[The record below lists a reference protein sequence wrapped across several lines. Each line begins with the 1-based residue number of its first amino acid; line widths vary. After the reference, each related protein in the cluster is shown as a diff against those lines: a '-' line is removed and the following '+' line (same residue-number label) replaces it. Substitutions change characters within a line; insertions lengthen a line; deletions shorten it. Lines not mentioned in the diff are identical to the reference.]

1 VVAVTM
7 LKRLERLTPALSVK
21 ERFLMA
27 LEEYRAGRP
36 PAVDLGDLSPAE
48 LEEWHAYSG
57 PVMGVNLL
65 LSALAPVVEG
75 RVDWLESDLARIDA
89 IDEVAEELERRYD
102 EPRVELPRNWRKLRE
117 VTAPAV
123 LRALARE
130 QREEVGQ
137 SATELLQELE
147 AARAVG
153 AEVAKVVGREIVRT
167 EAEDQVKRVDE
178 AVRGLRSRLGLTRPP
193 RPNAAFTE
201 HFRQVVAAL
210 AGAEEVAS

>member
-1 VVAVTM
+1 M
-7 LKRLERLTPALSVK
+7 LKRLERLAPALSVK

-27 LEEYRAGRP
+27 LDEYRASRQ
-36 PAVDLGDLSPAE
+36 PAVDLRDLSPAE
-48 LEEWHAYSG
+48 LEEWHAYTG

-65 LSALAPVVEG
+65 LSALAPVVEA
-75 RVDWLESDLARIDA
+75 RVRWLELDLARIDA

-130 QREEVGQ
+130 QREALAQ
-137 SATELLQELE
+137 AATELLQELE
-147 AARAVG
+147 AAQAVG
-153 AEVAKVVGREIVRT
+153 VELAKAVGQEIVRT
-167 EAEDQVKRVDE
+167 VAEDEVRSVHE
-178 AVRGLRSRLGLTRPP
+178 AVRALRSRLGLTRPP

-210 AGAEEVAS
+210 AGAEAVAS